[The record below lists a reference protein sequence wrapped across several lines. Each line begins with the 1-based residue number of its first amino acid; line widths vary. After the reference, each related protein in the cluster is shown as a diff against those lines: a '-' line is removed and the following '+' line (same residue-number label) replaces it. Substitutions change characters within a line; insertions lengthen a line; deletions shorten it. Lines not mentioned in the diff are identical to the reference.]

1 MQAGITLNAWNE
13 PKQKNKKTRRQIIAP
28 GCEGLIGSGSTLLLL
43 LLLLVLMHN
52 FSKTF
57 TRPTGSSFWF
67 RYLQHSSPRLDVNME
82 VSGAVCGY
90 VYSKQAGSKYLFK
103 HDPFCAAVF
112 RNLRREHLHHFGPA
126 TFGSDNLFLPL
137 CRGTPSWK
145 PLVFFTSVCVCVRA
159 RLSSLFFSRI

>member
-1 MQAGITLNAWNE
+1 
-13 PKQKNKKTRRQIIAP
+13 
-28 GCEGLIGSGSTLLLL
+28 
-43 LLLLVLMHN
+43 
-52 FSKTF
+52 
-57 TRPTGSSFWF
+57 
-67 RYLQHSSPRLDVNME
+67 ME

-137 CRGTPSWK
+137 LLPRHSKLEALSVLYQC
-145 PLVFFTSVCVCVRA
+145 VCVCVRA
-159 RLSSLFFSRI
+159 LVVAFLQQNMKKTLRKVAAERKNPNTTPRYENEFPLLVENFHFYGN